1 MVFILFT
8 INSLFNLNNNY
19 FLSLD
24 RFLPF
29 SLNILFTSLGILIY
43 VLTGQYKSLT
53 RYVGSKDIYKIA
65 SRNAVLVLIIFS
77 VMWNNSNIFKSF
89 DL

>member
-53 RYVGSKDIYKIA
+53 RYVGSKDIYNIA
-65 SRNAVLVLIIFS
+65 SRNALLVLIIFQLCGIIQIYLK
-77 VMWNNSNIFKSF
+77 VLI
-89 DL
+89 L